1 MQRKRLYDGK
11 TAEEWLALYG
21 NRVPLK
27 TFRNRMEKGDW
38 TPERAA
44 SLTRYAG
51 IRHQYMID
59 GIPAKKWLKENNPDV
74 SYNTFV
80 SRVHNGFSVDDAAR
94 TPILTNTGRPRTS
107 RHMSD
112 ENKKTLDLIGSLKR
126 GERLVWHHK
135 RPKESMCNPLA
146 PYIADMAAK
155 GLIHCFQRVISTNAA
170 GEQEIDY
177 IAEGR

>member
-1 MQRKRLYDGK
+1 MQRKRLYNGK
-11 TAEEWLALYG
+11 TAAEWLALYG
-21 NRVPLK
+21 HTVNPK
-27 TFRNRMEKGDW
+27 TFRNRMETGCW
-38 TPERAA
+38 SPERAA
-44 SLTRYAG
+44 SVPANVVNYKYL
-51 IRHQYMID
+51 ID
-59 GIPAKKWLKENNPDV
+59 GVPVKEWLEANNPDV
-74 SYNTFV
+74 SYNTFIT
-80 SRVHNGFSVDDAAR
+80 RIRNGFSVDDAAR